1 MSAAMAAAGP
11 PRSPRSPS
19 PSLPPPSSSPSRAAV
34 AGTVRVL
41 VVDDDYRVAK
51 IHAAYVD
58 RTAGFAVCGQ
68 AHSAE
73 AALDLI
79 EVLRPDLVLMDVYLP
94 DGDGLGVIRK
104 LLEAPE
110 SAGSSGSAGS
120 VGSAGSSASSQPAES
135 PEPGPRPDF
144 VVITAARDVNTVRT
158 AMQLGA
164 VHYLVKP
171 FGYPAMAEKLT
182 SYLDL
187 RRRMETLDDADADQ
201 ADVDE
206 LFGLLRGQPALPALP
221 AKGHSAPTL
230 ELVRNAVR
238 AAGGDVSASEVAE
251 LVGISRPT
259 AQRYLSYLTRHG
271 VVRLQLRYG
280 TTGRPEHRY
289 SAVG

>member
-1 MSAAMAAAGP
+1 MSAA
-11 PRSPRSPS
+11 
-19 PSLPPPSSSPSRAAV
+19 AAV
-34 AGTVRVL
+34 AGNPGAGAAVVGEVRVL

-58 RTAGFAVCGQ
+58 RTAGFTVVGQ
-68 AHSAE
+68 AHSA
-73 AALDLI
+73 AQALDLV
-79 EVLRPDLVLMDVYLP
+79 EALRPDLVLMDVYLP

-104 LLEAPE
+104 LLEAAE
-110 SAGSSGSAGS
+110 SAGSSSA
-120 VGSAGSSASSQPAES
+120 QT
-135 PEPGPRPDF
+135 GPHPDF
-144 VVITAARDVNTVRT
+144 VVITAARDVSTVRT

-187 RRRMETLDDADADQ
+187 RRRMETLDDSGSDADQ

-221 AKGHSAPTL
+221 PKGHSAPTL

-238 AAGGDVSASEVAE
+238 AAAGDISASEVAE
-251 LVGISRPT
+251 AVGISRPT

-280 TTGRPEHRY
+280 ATGRPEHRY
-289 SAVG
+289 SAVA